1 MTALMQPTGRE
12 VSREGFDDVRRS
24 GRQARQRQQVLDAIR
39 QGGPCTRQ
47 RIAELTGLALSSV
60 CGRCREL
67 LDAGQLTVI
76 GTAGK
81 PARQILAYVPE
92 EASAAPRGD
101 LLDECTEVAQS

>member
-1 MTALMQPTGRE
+1 MSALMQPSGRE
-12 VSREGFDDVRRS
+12 VSREGYDDVRRS

-47 RIAELTGLALSSV
+47 RLSELTGLALSSI

-92 EASAAPRGD
+92 EANDAPRGD
-101 LLDECTEVAQS
+101 LLDDCTEVAQ

>member
-1 MTALMQPTGRE
+1 MQPTGRE
-12 VSREGFDDVRRS
+12 VSREGYDDVRRS
-24 GRQARQRQQVLDAIR
+24 GRQARQSQQVLDAIR

-67 LDAGQLTVI
+67 LDTGQLTVV

-92 EASAAPRGD
+92 EANDAPRGD
-101 LLDECTEVAQS
+101 LLDECTEVAQP